1 MIILGVGRSRR
12 RLFRAGLFDAAV
24 DLGVLADYVWIIRPH
39 SIRVL
44 VYWSGTFR
52 RAI

>member
-24 DLGVLADYVWIIRPH
+24 DLGSWLITSGLFVLIR
-39 SIRVL
+39 
-44 VYWSGTFR
+44 FEF
-52 RAI
+52 